1 MAHSMNFRRSQ
12 HLFTRTANKVCK
24 LNRDIYDFR
33 GGISL

>member
-1 MAHSMNFRRSQ
+1 MAYSMNLRRSQ
-12 HLFTRTANKVCK
+12 HLFMRTANKVNR